1 MCGGMPRP
9 WRKNYA
15 GAKYH
20 VTCRGNGRKP
30 IFLVPEDGVRFREQ
44 LRHALACE
52 GVRLYAWALM
62 PNHYHL
68 LVETPR
74 ANLPAFMRR
83 LNTSYALYFRHK
95 HQRPGHCFQGRY
107 GAKLVGDDEYL
118 LRLTRYIHLNPVC
131 VKGMAEKSVTEKRRH
146 LQKYP
151 WSSLRGC
158 LQLAQAEGDVSYDW
172 LRLMNR
178 PGLAAC
184 RRAYEAYVRGCLGEA
199 DEALGSVYRNSLY
212 ALGDDAFVK
221 GVEDEMR
228 RAADARFTQSDLAS
242 PPERRHN
249 VDELLRMTCEVLG
262 VAVKDLT
269 ARGRRMGTSKAM
281 AIELMCRIGGISQ
294 RALGEHLGVSEHAIG
309 KQRHRLASSRSDDP
323 ALHERFEAMEQR
335 YVRLVSSV

>member
-1 MCGGMPRP
+1 MPRP
-9 WRKNYA
+9 WRKNFA

-30 IFLVPEDGVRFREQ
+30 IFLAPEDWGRFREQ
-44 LRHALACE
+44 LGHALACE
-52 GVRLYAWALM
+52 GVRLHAWALM

-131 VKGMAEKSVTEKRRH
+131 VKGMAEKSVAEKWRY
-146 LQKYP
+146 LQRYA

-158 LQLAQAEGDVSYDW
+158 LRTGQAEEDVTYDW

-184 RRAYEAYVRGCLGEA
+184 RRAYEAYVRGCLGGV
-199 DEALGSVYRNSLY
+199 DEELSYAYRRSLY
-212 ALGDDAFVK
+212 AIGDDAFVE
-221 GVEDEMR
+221 GVEDEMKGASTDR
-228 RAADARFTQSDLAS
+228 RTRSDLAA
-242 PPERRHN
+242 PEKRQRE
-249 VDELLRMTCEVLG
+249 VSELLRLACEVLG
-262 VAVKDLT
+262 VTMADMK
-269 ARGRRMGTSKAM
+269 AGGRRLGMKRSM
-281 AIELMCRIGGISQ
+281 AIELVCRVSGVTQ
-294 RALGEHLGVSEHAIG
+294 RAVAEHLGVSEHAIG
-309 KQRHRLASSRSDDP
+309 KQRHRLASALSNDAESREKQD
-323 ALHERFEAMEQR
+323 AARQR
-335 YVRLVSSV
+335 YDRLMSSV